1 MKELLAQRG
10 IDENLLK
17 VDIRESSSSFDTGE
31 VKLQVIIP
39 EAREKEIATSENNTE
54 DPAEEIEPDDSAQ
67 VTESATTET
76 VKTEQ

>member
-1 MKELLAQRG
+1 MFR
-10 IDENLLK
+10 
-17 VDIRESSSSFDTGE
+17 VDIRESKSSFDTGE

-39 EAREKEIATSENNTE
+39 EAREKEIVTSESNTE
-54 DPAEEIEPDDSAQ
+54 DPAEEIEPDDSGQ